1 MGGQNQSSSNSS
13 AVTIN
18 GGNLYV
24 EADGDGLD
32 SNGSITVNG
41 GTTIVC
47 GPTSSGEYSSGF

>member
-1 MGGQNQSSSNSS
+1 MGGQNQSSSNSP
-13 AVTIN
+13 ALTIN

-47 GPTSSGEYSSGF
+47 GSDIFW